1 MKLQFLMLI
10 SAALVTIDGSVAYSG
25 IALQFDGISDPVAI
39 PDTAEPCGHRAGPT
53 VEASVPPSDIS
64 NGPHIGPEYLRRNTR
79 DRGMSINP
87 KDLLAFQRE
96 SGAGSR
102 GGNGYAYASEP
113 AFANQWNHV
122 AFVLDNDGDILCL
135 CLNGVLVGSRDI
147 AADHPAASAAV
158 WIGGSG
164 PFYYQH
170 CGSNMFSGY
179 IDDVRTWG
187 VARANGKIFGNMRSG
202 GITGDEDGL
211 VACWNFDEDSGPGA
225 YDSSSYAGD
234 MYLGSV
240 AGLEDKARTSGPGPA
255 IPALYAFLLGCLGL
269 ALAGWVCGVPGK

>member
-1 MKLQFLMLI
+1 
-10 SAALVTIDGSVAYSG
+10 
-25 IALQFDGISDPVAI
+25 
-39 PDTAEPCGHRAGPT
+39 
-53 VEASVPPSDIS
+53 
-64 NGPHIGPEYLRRNTR
+64 
-79 DRGMSINP
+79 
-87 KDLLAFQRE
+87 
-96 SGAGSR
+96 
-102 GGNGYAYASEP
+102 
-113 AFANQWNHV
+113 
-122 AFVLDNDGDILCL
+122 
-135 CLNGVLVGSRDI
+135 
-147 AADHPAASAAV
+147 
-158 WIGGSG
+158 
-164 PFYYQH
+164 H